1 MKHINLLALAAI
13 LVLAASCSSTAKLMN
28 TATYQRIDF
37 QPYVTPLQVDL
48 EVSPK
53 KVDYFMIVSKTVAA
67 GGYNNVIA
75 TAVKEALDAN
85 GGGDVI
91 VGLQTQIKYSET
103 GEFESVNVTGYPAR
117 YINFRSNDQLPMRP
131 ATVQDETTGG
141 FPFLG
146 KKK

>member
-67 GGYNNVIA
+67 I
-75 TAVKEALDAN
+75 T
-85 GGGDVI
+85 
-91 VGLQTQIKYSET
+91 
-103 GEFESVNVTGYPAR
+103 
-117 YINFRSNDQLPMRP
+117 M
-131 ATVQDETTGG
+131 
-141 FPFLG
+141 
-146 KKK
+146 